1 MPACRAAAIP
11 LLSCGEVGPFLP
23 LFQDCSQA
31 VPLTQKLGP
40 AGGSSRPDGQGGCW
54 EDLPCLSGC
63 PLLSAGWLSTA
74 TLLAQ
79 HCQIFRWLGDAGN
92 RDVCKICK
100 KKKKGTLK
108 VPAVSRWVLLATLLE
123 SGLQLCPC
131 FFWDPFSIFITWIF
145 KFPFLVGLFSY
156 LLIKSKFVTVKK

>member
-1 MPACRAAAIP
+1 MLPSDCFLMPACRAAAIP

-40 AGGSSRPDGQGGCW
+40 AGGSSGPDGQGGCQ

-63 PLLSAGWLSTA
+63 PLQSAGWLSTA

-79 HCQIFRWLGDAGN
+79 HFQIFRWLGDAGN

-100 KKKKGTLK
+100 KKKKSTLK
-108 VPAVSRWVLLATLLE
+108 VPAVSR
-123 SGLQLCPC
+123 
-131 FFWDPFSIFITWIF
+131 
-145 KFPFLVGLFSY
+145 
-156 LLIKSKFVTVKK
+156 